1 MSCMVS
7 EYFKTEIKKIR
18 ARFTERI
25 PAATYSYQSTQTG
38 MILVLAGGQT
48 CSVEEKGSHIP

>member
-1 MSCMVS
+1 MVS
-7 EYFKTEIKKIR
+7 EYFKTEIKKLGPVSWKESRLRLIV
-18 ARFTERI
+18 I
-25 PAATYSYQSTQTG
+25 SPHKSG

>member
-7 EYFKTEIKKIR
+7 EYFKTEIKKLGPVSWKESRLRLIV
-18 ARFTERI
+18 I
-25 PAATYSYQSTQTG
+25 SPHKSG